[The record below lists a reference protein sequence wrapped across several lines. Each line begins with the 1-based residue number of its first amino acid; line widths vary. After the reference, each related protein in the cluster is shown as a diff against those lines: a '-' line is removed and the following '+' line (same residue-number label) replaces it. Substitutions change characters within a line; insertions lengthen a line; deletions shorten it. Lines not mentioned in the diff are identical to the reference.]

1 MKKSE
6 LMSYLVYAI
15 ILAVIVLVGLF
26 AVRPIMTDY
35 AAYAP
40 LNSIVFIILAIVVGG
55 LFNAILVELG
65 HLLGALIGHYK
76 VYSWIVFWLGFAEKD
91 GKMKG
96 AVRSFD
102 GLTGETKIYPTSE
115 KSSPRAYIYMPLVLF
130 LLEVVALVVV
140 IAFADGVA
148 VSDPVWQWWKAFA
161 IVILAV
167 GGVIYIYD
175 IFPAALDSKND
186 GYLLTVLTN
195 KTNIEAYND
204 LLVSEYHLATGKP
217 LLESKVYDNVTN
229 FTSRINAIA
238 MAKALDEGNYGK
250 AIDIIDK
257 TIASKV
263 NVSSFV
269 YEDACAQRVSL
280 LMLSG
285 HFEEGKKE
293 YIDLP
298 LEVKKHIASM
308 STPAAVRAYIL
319 VSGLVDESKGEL
331 ENALGRVNAVLKKG
345 SEETRESDTRLVKKA
360 IKQVL
365 EAHKDWDMSG
375 YNLNLEEGEA
385 AKEAAPAETEEKAPE
400 AEAAEPEAEE
410 AEPKAGEAGSKSE
423 EKSEKAE

>member
-6 LMSYLVYAI
+6 LMGYLVYAI
-15 ILAVIVLVGLF
+15 LIAVAVLVGLF
-26 AVRPIMTDY
+26 AIRPIIDQY
-35 AAYAP
+35 QASAP
-40 LNSIVFIILAIVVGG
+40 LNYFAILAIAIIVGIV
-55 LFNAILVELG
+55 FNAIILELG

-76 VYSWIVFWLGFAEKD
+76 VYSWIVLWLGFAEKN

-96 AVRSFD
+96 VVRNYD
-102 GLTGETKIYPTSE
+102 GFLGETKIYPTSE

-130 LLEVVALVVV
+130 LVEVIALVAM
-140 IAFADGVA
+140 IAYADGA
-148 VSDPVWQWWKAFA
+148 AGSDPTWQWWKLSA
-161 IVILAV
+161 IVVLTA
-167 GGVIYIYD
+167 GGIIYIYD
-175 IFPAALDSKND
+175 IFPAALDAKND

-195 KTNIEAYND
+195 QTNIQAYND
-204 LLVSEYHLATGKP
+204 LLVSEYRLATGQP
-217 LLESKVYDNVTN
+217 LLESKVYDKVTN

-238 MAKALDEGNYGK
+238 TAKAIDEDDFGK

-257 TIASKV
+257 TIASKAS
-263 NVSSFV
+263 VSSSI

-285 HFEEGKKE
+285 RFEEGKKE

-298 LEVKKHIASM
+298 LEIKKHIASM

-345 SEETRESDTRLVKKA
+345 SEETRDSDARLIKKA

-385 AKEAAPAETEEKAPE
+385 ANEAAPAEAEEKTPE
-400 AEAAEPEAEE
+400 AETDEPKGKE
-410 AEPKAGEAGSKSE
+410 AEPKVEKPE
-423 EKSEKAE
+423 EKDEKVE

>member
-6 LMSYLVYAI
+6 LMGYLVYAI
-15 ILAVIVLVGLF
+15 LIAVAVLVGLF
-26 AVRPIMTDY
+26 AIRPIIDQY
-35 AAYAP
+35 QASAP
-40 LNSIVFIILAIVVGG
+40 LNYFAILVIAIIVGIV
-55 LFNAILVELG
+55 FNAIILELG

-76 VYSWIVFWLGFAEKD
+76 VYSWIVLWLGFAEKN

-96 AVRSFD
+96 VVRNYD
-102 GLTGETKIYPTSE
+102 GFLGETKIYPTSE

-130 LLEVVALVVV
+130 LVEVIALVAM
-140 IAFADGVA
+140 IAYADGA
-148 VSDPVWQWWKAFA
+148 TGSDPTWQWWKLSA
-161 IVILAV
+161 IVVLTA
-167 GGVIYIYD
+167 GGIIYIYD
-175 IFPAALDSKND
+175 IFPAVLDSKND

-204 LLVSEYHLATGKP
+204 LLVSEYHLATGQP
-217 LLESKVYDNVTN
+217 LLESKVYDKVTN

-238 MAKALDEGNYGK
+238 MAKALDEGDYGK

-257 TIASKV
+257 TIASKA

-285 HFEEGKKE
+285 RFEEGKKE

-345 SEETRESDTRLVKKA
+345 SEETRESDTRLIKKA

-400 AEAAEPEAEE
+400 AEAAEPDAKETG
-410 AEPKAGEAGSKSE
+410 PKAGEAESKPE
-423 EKSEKAE
+423 EKDEKAE